1 MFGPNARNCLGRML
15 NWQWGIVGL
24 VALQACGISDQPA
37 KSSDLQS
44 ESTLV
49 QLPTEFELDMAPTPR
64 GLHLLKGTAKGK
76 ELNVLLDT
84 GVPTFFVS
92 SDIQSIFADHF
103 EGQSIVRGANG
114 VELPVT
120 NIREVNLSFGSR
132 NGSIAVV
139 ADYGLG
145 GAFESSRSP
154 GIDLLLNPRFLAVG
168 GWAELDFSLSRI
180 SLGRDMLTY
189 KCRGEHTPGAEYFRV
204 MTDWNYRFSSSLKS
218 GGAVSVLFDTGSE
231 VSILFDPDAKLQDS
245 GSASSRT
252 ARTVFGDLSLTE
264 VRQLSVSI
272 DEDTQMTF
280 DSYVSNERAL
290 PGVDLIVG
298 MDVMNDAKLLICDGQ
313 FPVLLV
319 RKVARHRAGNPQ

>member
-1 MFGPNARNCLGRML
+1 MKRSSVFGPNARDCLGRML

-92 SDIQSIFADHF
+92 SGKKSIFADHF
-103 EGQSIVRGANG
+103 EGESVVRGANG

-120 NIREVNLSFGSR
+120 NIREVNLSFRSN
-132 NGSIAVV
+132 NGSISVV

-145 GAFESSRSP
+145 AASEILESR
-154 GIDLLLNPRFLAVG
+154 GLDLLLNPRVLAVG
-168 GWAELDFSLSRI
+168 GWAELDFS
-180 SLGRDMLTY
+180 
-189 KCRGEHTPGAEYFRV
+189 RG
-204 MTDWNYRFSSSLKS
+204 
-218 GGAVSVLFDTGSE
+218 
-231 VSILFDPDAKLQDS
+231 
-245 GSASSRT
+245 
-252 ARTVFGDLSLTE
+252 
-264 VRQLSVSI
+264 
-272 DEDTQMTF
+272 
-280 DSYVSNERAL
+280 
-290 PGVDLIVG
+290 
-298 MDVMNDAKLLICDGQ
+298 
-313 FPVLLV
+313 
-319 RKVARHRAGNPQ
+319 